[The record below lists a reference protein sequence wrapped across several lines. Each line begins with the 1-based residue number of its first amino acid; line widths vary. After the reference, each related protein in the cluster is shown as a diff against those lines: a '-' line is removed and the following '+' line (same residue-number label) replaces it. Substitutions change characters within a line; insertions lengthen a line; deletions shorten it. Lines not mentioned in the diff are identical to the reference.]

1 MISSS
6 FPARPFALLFVSK
19 IVLISTTPT
28 VGKGLTDETG
38 IVVEVSSYAFVAVAF
53 ICRGHADILVIFLLA
68 YFQTMFLSSEV
79 IPVSQAT
86 SIYKQL
92 TLLSRFIIE
101 VPTKIRSTWAT
112 NRFQIT
118 GVSLIL
124 RFTFGQTLFLGF
136 KVVFISTTSTVDKLF
151 TFQG

>member
-1 MISSS
+1 MSSS

-118 GVSLIL
+118 GVSLIF
-124 RFTFGQTLFLGF
+124 RFAFGQTLFLGF

>member
-19 IVLISTTPT
+19 IVLISTAPT

-124 RFTFGQTLFLGF
+124 RFAFGQTLFLGF

>member
-1 MISSS
+1 MSSS
-6 FPARPFALLFVSK
+6 FAARPFALLFVSK

>member
-118 GVSLIL
+118 GVSLIF
-124 RFTFGQTLFLGF
+124 RFAFGQTLFLGF

>member
-1 MISSS
+1 MPSS

>member
-1 MISSS
+1 MSSS

-19 IVLISTTPT
+19 IVLISTAPT

-118 GVSLIL
+118 GVSLIF
-124 RFTFGQTLFLGF
+124 RFAFGQTLFLGF